1 MIAHRKAV
9 SQYFLLV
16 EMTLGFNCFNRR
28 AMSSMSSLNMMNF
41 IRAKASSSIIED
53 SMKEEPDDVLFE
65 EKNNVGIITLNRPKA
80 LNALNLSMAKK
91 LYTKLIQWQNVE
103 RKDLVIIQGAGGK
116 SFCAGG
122 DVVTITKQGPAIG
135 AALGR
140 MFFQQEYTLDHLIGH
155 YKLPYVALLDGYTM
169 GGGVGLSV
177 HGKYRVA
184 TDKTTFAMPETT
196 IGLFPDVGGSYFL
209 PRLKPAALG
218 LYLAL
223 TSYQLKGK
231 DVAKCGIA
239 THYIPS
245 SNLTQVVSNLVAEP
259 SKVEEI
265 LKSNTENL
273 DSYEFSL
280 TPHLDTI
287 QHAFSAPT
295 VEQIVSRLE
304 QKNDEFS
311 NKTLSTLKRMSPIS
325 MKITHK
331 QLQLGAGKSLTEC
344 LKMEYRLACAAVDA
358 KSSPDFYEGVRALLI
373 DKDKSPKWNPPS
385 LEQVTSYMVDQC
397 FEEDPNVEI
406 TLDH

>member
-65 EKNNVGIITLNRPKA
+65 EKNNVGIITLNRPKHF
-80 LNALNLSMAKK
+80 
-91 LYTKLIQWQNVE
+91 LYFSW
-103 RKDLVIIQGAGGK
+103 R
-116 SFCAGG
+116 
-122 DVVTITKQGPAIG
+122 
-135 AALGR
+135 
-140 MFFQQEYTLDHLIGH
+140 
-155 YKLPYVALLDGYTM
+155 DG
-169 GGGVGLSV
+169 
-177 HGKYRVA
+177 GKYRVA

-223 TSYQLKGK
+223 TSYQLKGIEFKPHSFEERKYRVATDKTTFAMPETTIGLFPDVGGSYFLPRLKPAALGLYLALTSYQLKGNTTTSLITTTSTKQIGYLKGK

-344 LKMEYRLACAAVDA
+344 LKMEYRLA
-358 KSSPDFYEGVRALLI
+358 
-373 DKDKSPKWNPPS
+373 
-385 LEQVTSYMVDQC
+385 
-397 FEEDPNVEI
+397 
-406 TLDH
+406 

>member
-1 MIAHRKAV
+1 
-9 SQYFLLV
+9 
-16 EMTLGFNCFNRR
+16 
-28 AMSSMSSLNMMNF
+28 
-41 IRAKASSSIIED
+41 
-53 SMKEEPDDVLFE
+53 
-65 EKNNVGIITLNRPKA
+65 
-80 LNALNLSMAKK
+80 
-91 LYTKLIQWQNVE
+91 
-103 RKDLVIIQGAGGK
+103 
-116 SFCAGG
+116 
-122 DVVTITKQGPAIG
+122 
-135 AALGR
+135 
-140 MFFQQEYTLDHLIGH
+140 
-155 YKLPYVALLDGYTM
+155 
-169 GGGVGLSV
+169 
-177 HGKYRVA
+177 VA

-304 QKNDEFS
+304 QENDEFS

-358 KSSPDFYEGVRALLI
+358 KSSPDFYEGEFISKGFYRENCNY
-373 DKDKSPKWNPPS
+373 SS
-385 LEQVTSYMVDQC
+385 LSIFFVPLCSVGS
-397 FEEDPNVEI
+397 
-406 TLDH
+406 